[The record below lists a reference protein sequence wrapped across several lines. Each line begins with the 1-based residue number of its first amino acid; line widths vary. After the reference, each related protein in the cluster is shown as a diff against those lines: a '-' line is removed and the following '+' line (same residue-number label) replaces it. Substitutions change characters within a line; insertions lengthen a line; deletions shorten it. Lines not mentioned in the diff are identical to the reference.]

1 MTASQW
7 LEVLISFSVQVAIL
21 ITVCTILERVVVQT
35 SDRCTVWNT
44 FFLSV
49 LLLGVGAILLPRLH
63 LIHPWTHLEPQSV
76 LAVSATQS
84 AIGSLVLFIWCIGAF
99 LSLVRWIMRG
109 YFLRRVLQRCERL
122 SDEKAHKLLA
132 LVRSDFPGRVQP
144 MVLISDDADGPFCWQ
159 FHRPTLVLPR
169 FLLDGDAN
177 DLRHVLL
184 HELEHLKTNHPAQ
197 LFLQHLAQVVCWFH
211 PSVWRAG
218 AIASLVRELTCD
230 EVAAR
235 VGAGSAAYLRT
246 LLHIAER
253 CEQKRNISA
262 IGFSRT
268 PSEIVLRARRLV
280 ELAKNPQPTGP
291 RRRLGRTAACATVL
305 AAMVA
310 SSLVWI
316 PSDPLASPRSLW
328 SPWPKWTAQAL
339 HCFGYSLRDY
349 EEFDRRTQVYE
360 LSLERGDQ
368 PASEDSSSAGALL
381 PNS

>member
-7 LEVLISFSVQVAIL
+7 LEVLISFSVQVAVL
-21 ITVCTILERVVVQT
+21 ITACTTLERAVVRAA
-35 SDRCTVWNT
+35 DRCAVWNT

-49 LLLGVGAILLPRLH
+49 LLLGVGAVLLPRLH
-63 LIHPWTHLEPQSV
+63 LLHPWSGLDSQTV
-76 LAVSATQS
+76 LAVNAAQS
-84 AIGSLVLFIWCIGAF
+84 AIGTVVLSIWCVGAA
-99 LSLVRWIMRG
+99 LSLVRWIARG
-109 YFLRRVLQRCERL
+109 YLLRRDLQRCERL
-122 SDEKAHKLLA
+122 SDERAVALLNLA
-132 LVRSDFPGRVQP
+132 NLEFPGPAPPV
-144 MVLISDDADGPFCWQ
+144 VLISDDADGPFCWQ
-159 FHRPTLVLPR
+159 LHSPTLVLPR
-169 FLLDGDAN
+169 FLLDGDAD

-184 HELEHLKTNHPAQ
+184 HELEHLKTNHPVQ
-197 LFLQHLAQVVCWFH
+197 LFLQHLAQVVFWFH

-218 AIASLVRELTCD
+218 SIASLVRELTCD

-253 CEQKRNISA
+253 CEQRRNASA

-280 ELAKNPQPTGP
+280 ELAKNPQGTASRWG
-291 RRRLGRTAACATVL
+291 LGRWTACAAVL
-305 AAMVA
+305 AAMA
-310 SSLVWI
+310 LSSLVWI

-339 HCFGYSLRDY
+339 HCFGYNLRDY

-360 LSLERGDQ
+360 LSLDCGDPSV
-368 PASEDSSSAGALL
+368 PAAAPSADGLS

>member
-7 LEVLISFSVQVAIL
+7 LEVLISFSVQVGIL
-21 ITVCTILERVVVQT
+21 ITACTILERTVVQT

-49 LLLGVGAILLPRLH
+49 LMLGVGAILLPRLH
-63 LIHPWTHLEPQSV
+63 LFHPWTYLESQTV
-76 LAVSATQS
+76 LAVSTTQS
-84 AIGSLVLFIWCIGAF
+84 AIGSAVLLIWCTGAL
-99 LSLVRWIMRG
+99 LSLAHWIVRG
-109 YFLRRVLQRCERL
+109 YLLHRTLQHCERL
-122 SDEKAHKLLA
+122 SDEKSRSLLE
-132 LVRSDFPGRVQP
+132 LVPFDFPGGVQP
-144 MVLISDDADGPFCWQ
+144 IVLISDDADGPFCWQ

-197 LFLQHLAQVVCWFH
+197 LFLQNLAQVVCWFH
-211 PSVWRAG
+211 PSVWKAG
-218 AIASLVRELTCD
+218 LIASLARELTCD

-235 VGAGSAAYLRT
+235 AGAGSAAYLRT

-253 CEQKRNISA
+253 CEQKRNVSA
-262 IGFSRT
+262 ISFSRT

-280 ELAKNPQPTGP
+280 ELAKNPQPAGP
-291 RRRLGRTAACATVL
+291 KWRLGSATICIAIL
-305 AAMVA
+305 AIMVGA
-310 SSLVWI
+310 SLIWI
-316 PSDPLASPRSLW
+316 PSDPLASPRSMW

-339 HCFGYSLRDY
+339 HCFGYNLRDY

-360 LSLERGDQ
+360 LSVERVNHSAM
-368 PASEDSSSAGALL
+368 PANSDAGARL
-381 PNS
+381 PRS